1 MGLPVTGKNGMTTD
15 EQQIRDLIAMW
26 IRESM
31 AGNVEAVLP
40 LMANDVAFLLPGR
53 PPMRGREAFAAAS
66 KTGGQ
71 TIQMEGTS
79 EIQEIEVA
87 GHLAYCWS
95 QLSITMSL
103 PNSPA
108 VKRSGNVLS
117 VFRKN
122 ASGTWELFRDA
133 NLLTIEK

>member
-1 MGLPVTGKNGMTTD
+1 MNTD
-15 EQQIRDLIAMW
+15 EQQIRDLIATW

-31 AGNVEAVLP
+31 SGNVEAVLP
-40 LMANDVAFLLPGR
+40 LMAEDVVFLLPGR
-53 PPMRGREAFAAAS
+53 PALRGREAFAAAF
-66 KTGGQ
+66 KATGQ
-71 TIQMEGTS
+71 SIQMEGTS

-122 ASGTWELFRDA
+122 PQGNWELFRDA

>member
-1 MGLPVTGKNGMTTD
+1 MNTD
-15 EQQIRDLIAMW
+15 EQQIRDLIATW

-40 LMANDVAFLLPGR
+40 LMAEDVVFLLPGR

-71 TIQMEGTS
+71 SIQMEGSS
-79 EIQEIEVA
+79 EIQEIEVV

-95 QLSITMSL
+95 QVSITMSL

-108 VKRSGNVLS
+108 IKRSGNVLS

-122 ASGTWELFRDA
+122 LAGSWELFRDA
-133 NLLTIEK
+133 NMLTIEK